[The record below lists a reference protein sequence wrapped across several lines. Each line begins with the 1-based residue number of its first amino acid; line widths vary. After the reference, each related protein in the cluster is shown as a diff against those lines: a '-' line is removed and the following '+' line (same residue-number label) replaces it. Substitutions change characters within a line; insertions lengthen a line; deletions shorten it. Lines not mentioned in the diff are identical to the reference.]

1 MKTTDNLR
9 RSVKSLTLSR
19 RACLRGLGVGMALP
33 WLEAMGGSTRKAS
46 AAGPKPLRF
55 LVVTAPH
62 GMHMPAFTPK
72 QVGAD
77 YVLPPIL
84 EPLAA
89 LKSDF
94 NVISG
99 LANYPASITTKEFA
113 GSHARGTGALLTQS
127 PLRFTAA
134 KDIQNGISID
144 QVIANE
150 LKQYTRLPSLEV
162 GVSSGSATG
171 NCEDGYSCAYLHN
184 ISWSGPTTPM
194 KKLTSPRQVFDRL
207 FTGFVPP
214 AAPTPGRPDQTAFYE
229 RTILDRVGE
238 RAAALKKKLGK
249 SDDQKLDEYFTMV
262 RSVEQ
267 RLAQQVMP
275 PPAGGGAPPRCEKP
289 AAAPAETGLSYQ
301 QHIELMCDLAV
312 LAFKCD
318 LTRVVTYMIEDALN
332 TPARFGFMGIS
343 TGHHSLSHHGRN
355 AAKLAQ
361 IAQIDAWQVARFAYL
376 IGKLKE
382 ATEGE
387 RSILDDSVVLLTS
400 DFGDGDDHYHWDLPM
415 VVAGK
420 AGGRFRTNQHVVYRH
435 VGGGGKST
443 TATGDT
449 PMANLYLNI
458 LHAFGI
464 DMATFGTDGTAP
476 YGTKPLAELSV

>member
-1 MKTTDNLR
+1 MATTPR
-9 RSVKSLTLSR
+9 FRLSR
-19 RACLRGLGVGMALP
+19 RACLRGAGAALALP
-33 WLEAMGGSTRKAS
+33 FLEVMQPAGKAARAQS
-46 AAGPKPLRF
+46 AAARLRF
-55 LVVTAPH
+55 LC
-62 GMHMPAFTPK
+62 FYTPNGYNMTQWK
-72 QVGAD
+72 PRAAGTGAGWQ
-77 YVLPPIL
+77 LSPTLMAL
-84 EPLAA
+84 EPFRDHL
-89 LKSDF
+89 

-99 LANYPASITTKEFA
+99 LANHPASVGALFE
-113 GSHARGTGALLTQS
+113 GSHARGAGALLTQS
-127 PLRFTAA
+127 PLAFTDGSNI
-134 KDIQNGISID
+134 KNGISLD
-144 QVIANE
+144 QVIANH
-150 LKQYTRLPSLEV
+150 LRGKAPTPLPSLEL
-162 GVSSGSATG
+162 GHRAGSAGG
-171 NCEDGYSCAYLHN
+171 NCEDGFSCAYLHN